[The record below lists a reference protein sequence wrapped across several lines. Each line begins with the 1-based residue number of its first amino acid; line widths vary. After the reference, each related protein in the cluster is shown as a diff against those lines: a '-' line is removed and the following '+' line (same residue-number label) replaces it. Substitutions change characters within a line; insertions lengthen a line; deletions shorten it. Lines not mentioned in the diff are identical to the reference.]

1 MLSLCSVEAQTLQNL
16 FPPFPRGWGQVSHPE
31 PGLSRGE
38 ETADRES
45 LSVLAEPRSQSCQPI
60 LGTGSSWTS
69 PAVCVWGG
77 EGGVF
82 VPQLP
87 RETKF
92 YIGCS
97 LQCPDSDPRTS
108 PNNRPGRTKLPLAAG
123 CQAGRVRQLTGQP
136 ARPGSQTCHPLSLS
150 PCISFASAMT

>member
-77 EGGVF
+77 KGVCLCLSCQGRPNSTLVALSSVLTVTPEHPQTTGLGGQSCLWLLDARRAECASSLASQPDLEVRLVTHF
-82 VPQLP
+82 LCHHAYLLLLP
-87 RETKF
+87 
-92 YIGCS
+92 
-97 LQCPDSDPRTS
+97 
-108 PNNRPGRTKLPLAAG
+108 
-123 CQAGRVRQLTGQP
+123 
-136 ARPGSQTCHPLSLS
+136 
-150 PCISFASAMT
+150 